1 MAVEIRELVIKTV
14 VENVQ
19 DKESSSKLDFPEQE
33 AIEKMKEE
41 IINECIFRLN
51 QKLRKIKER

>member
-19 DKESSSKLDFPEQE
+19 DSESSNQLDFGNQE
-33 AIEKMKEE
+33 KIGQMKEE